1 MKQFFQGFALA
12 VVVLP
17 LSIWFWF
24 LTFDAMDDHAA
35 EYQEC
40 GYQFCE
46 PVDPPLTK

>member
-24 LTFDAMDDHAA
+24 LAFEAMHNVAF
-35 EYQEC
+35 QEC

-46 PVDPPLTK
+46 PVDPLLTK